1 MVRKKASASNSTK
14 SSTAKKKAARK
25 PAKKAAPRDPKV
37 KCYWLVKSE
46 PHVFSIDDLANSPEQ
61 TTHWDGVR
69 NYQARNTMRDDMKVG
84 DLVLYYH
91 SNAEPP
97 GIAGICKIVREGYP
111 DHTAFDPHDKHYD
124 PKSIKAEPTWYMVDI
139 QLQERFAAEISLPE
153 LKQMAGLD
161 GMVLL
166 QKGSRLS
173 VQPVTEKHFR
183 LIRKAGRKKQA

>member
-1 MVRKKASASNSTK
+1 MPKKKVVANSPK
-14 SSTAKKKAARK
+14 KPALKKKAAQLPPRK
-25 PAKKAAPRDPKV
+25 KGEKR
-37 KCYWLVKSE
+37 YWLVKSE
-46 PHVFSIDDLANSPEQ
+46 PYVFSIDDLANAPDQ
-61 TTHWDGVR
+61 TTCWDGVR

-111 DHTAFDPHDKHYD
+111 DHTAFDPQDKHFD
-124 PKSIKAEPTWYMVDI
+124 PKSKKSVPTWYMVDV
-139 QLQERFAAEISLPE
+139 QLVEKFKSE
-153 LKQMAGLD
+153 LALGDLKANKVLE

-173 VQPVTEKHFR
+173 VQPVSAEHF
-183 LIRKAGRKKQA
+183 KAIQKLAKKK